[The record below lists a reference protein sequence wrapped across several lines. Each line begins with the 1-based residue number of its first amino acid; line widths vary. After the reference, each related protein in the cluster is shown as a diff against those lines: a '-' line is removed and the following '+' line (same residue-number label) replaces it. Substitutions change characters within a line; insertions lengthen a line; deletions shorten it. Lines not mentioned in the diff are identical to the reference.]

1 VRLATEAAAG
11 GALTE
16 LESLLA
22 QFAKE
27 TGLAH
32 LAPDENG
39 GCTLL
44 FDDLNVV
51 DIQPNEPA
59 DRVIL
64 SATVCEYRPDNELL
78 VLRELAAANLN
89 AVGTGGAVLAANT
102 HDRHVLLQ
110 YHEPLVGLEWQRLAH
125 LISRLLDGA
134 EFWRKRLDALSDGLS
149 LPAAQLPFNVQRA

>member
-1 VRLATEAAAG
+1 
-11 GALTE
+11 LTE

-27 TGLAH
+27 TGLSH
-32 LAPDENG
+32 LVPDTSG

-44 FDDLNVV
+44 FDDLTVV
-51 DIQPNEPA
+51 NIQPNEPGE
-59 DRVIL
+59 RVIL
-64 SATVCEYRPDNELL
+64 SATVCDYRLDNELM

-102 HDRHVLLQ
+102 RDRHILLQ
-110 YHEPLVGLEWQRLAH
+110 HHEPLAGLEWQRLAN

-134 EFWRKRLDALSDGLS
+134 EFWRKRLDALSDGQN
-149 LPAAQLPFNVQRA
+149 LPEAHIPFSAQRA